1 LEAFMSTP
9 AVPVEFYRYRFLLG
23 ALQRI
28 NLISTV
34 RLWCI
39 PAEVQRLDAITQA
52 WAAASARMTQFAQA
66 EPGEPDAVSIVDPP
80 AELHTRLAEISSDRL
95 FRASFS
101 ALPTSFRFV
110 EIDKLV
116 APQRDV
122 NLDYVEDLRA
132 RIPGNTPQQLLE
144 FCVGPRSTPPEWK
157 ILQTAQNQLVV
168 TSKSLDLR
176 FLGGY
181 RKELSEQDI
190 AVAHGGGQP
199 VEVISLLIGYGAAP
213 INVFQVGT
221 RLILGN
227 GFHRVVAMRAEGITR
242 IPVVV
247 QHVAQPEI
255 EFPDQYLGLTR
266 AYLVE
271 DPRPVMIKDFFDDA
285 LTIELRLAP
294 RRKTLKISWVT
305 EESVIP
311 V

>member
-1 LEAFMSTP
+1 MNTA
-9 AVPVEFYRYRFLLG
+9 AAPVEFYRYRILMG

-39 PAEVQRLDAITQA
+39 SAELQRLDAITQA
-52 WAAASARMTQFAQA
+52 WAAASARMTQLAQTEA
-66 EPGEPDAVSIVDPP
+66 GEPDTVVMSDLP
-80 AELHTRLAEISSDRL
+80 AEAHARLAEISSDRL

-101 ALPTSFRFV
+101 ALPTSFKFV

-122 NLDYVEDLRA
+122 NLDYVNELRA
-132 RIPGNTPQQLLE
+132 RIPGGDADKLLE

-157 ILQTAQNQLVV
+157 ILQTAQNQLIV

-176 FLGGY
+176 CLGGF
-181 RKELSEQDI
+181 RKPLSEEDI

-199 VEVISLLIGYGAAP
+199 VEVVTLLIGYGAAP
-213 INVFQVGT
+213 INVFQVGS
-221 RLILGN
+221 RLVLGN
-227 GFHRVVAMRAEGITR
+227 GFHRVVAMRAEGIAK

-294 RRKTLKISWVT
+294 RRKTVKISWVT
-305 EESVIP
+305 EDSVIP

>member
-1 LEAFMSTP
+1 MNTPTPST
-9 AVPVEFYRYRFLLG
+9 EFYRYRFLMG
-23 ALQRI
+23 AMQRI

-39 PAEVQRLDAITQA
+39 PADGERLDAITQA
-52 WAAASARMTQFAQA
+52 WAAASARMTQLAQTEA
-66 EPGEPDAVSIVDPP
+66 GEPDAIGILDPP
-80 AELHTRLAEISSDRL
+80 AELSARLLEISTDRL

-101 ALPTSFRFV
+101 ALPTSFKVV

-122 NLDYVEDLRA
+122 NLDYVEELRT
-132 RIPGNTPQQLLE
+132 RIPGNTLQHLLE

-181 RKELSEQDI
+181 RKQLTEEDI

-199 VEVISLLIGYGAAP
+199 VEVVSLLIGYGAAP

-221 RLILGN
+221 RLVLGN
-227 GFHRVVAMRAEGITR
+227 GFHRVVAMRAEGIAR
-242 IPVVV
+242 MPVVV

>member
-1 LEAFMSTP
+1 MNAP
-9 AVPVEFYRYRFLLG
+9 APPVEFYRYRILMG

-34 RLWCI
+34 RMWCI
-39 PAEVQRLDAITQA
+39 PAELQRLDAITQA
-52 WAAASARMTQFAQA
+52 WAAASERMTQLAQTEA
-66 EPGEPDAVSIVDPP
+66 GEPNAITISDPP
-80 AELHTRLAEISSDRL
+80 AEVRTRLAEISSDRL

-101 ALPTSFRFV
+101 GLPTSFKVV

-122 NLDYVEDLRA
+122 NLDYVDEIRA
-132 RIPGNTPQQLLE
+132 RIPGRTPQELLE

-157 ILQTAQNQLVV
+157 ILQTAKNQLIV

-176 FLGGY
+176 CLGGF
-181 RKELSEQDI
+181 RKPLAEDDI
-190 AVAHGGGQP
+190 AVAHDGGQP
-199 VEVISLLIGYGAAP
+199 VEVVSLLIGYGAAP

-221 RLILGN
+221 RLVLGN
-227 GFHRVVAMRAEGITR
+227 GFHRVVAMRAEGITN

-266 AYLVE
+266 AYLVH
-271 DPRPVMIKDFFDDA
+271 DQRPVMIKDFFDNA

-294 RRKTLKISWVT
+294 RRKTVKISWIT
-305 EESVIP
+305 EDSIIP